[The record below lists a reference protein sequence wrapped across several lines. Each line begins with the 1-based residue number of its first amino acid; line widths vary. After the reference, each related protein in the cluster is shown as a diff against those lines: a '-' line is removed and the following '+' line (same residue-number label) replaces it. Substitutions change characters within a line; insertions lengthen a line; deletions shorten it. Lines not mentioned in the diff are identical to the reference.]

1 MFSNFQEGSFLSFLL
16 NYTDFVHKIS
26 HIKPSKY
33 DSTFDTKISI
43 MFEKMLVDEAVDRNK
58 HL

>member
-1 MFSNFQEGSFLSFLL
+1 MDE
-16 NYTDFVHKIS
+16 TS

-33 DSTFDTKISI
+33 DSTSGYQNLHSYAWGKKTGGGG
-43 MFEKMLVDEAVDRNK
+43 DEAVDQNK